1 MRERSKIKERIVAFI
16 NSNPKHDG
24 YVPQFFVGAFT
35 SDAPYCRQL
44 LLALAEEGRIIKRT
58 FKAANNKQGYKFF
71 ATSQGKNSY
80 GVMGMDNFI
89 SPSIFSNNN
98 VDPDFDSII
107 NSKEWAKFVTG
118 TRIHYLMGE
127 ASKKATINILKKVAK

>member
-1 MRERSKIKERIVAFI
+1 
-16 NSNPKHDG
+16 
-24 YVPQFFVGAFT
+24 
-35 SDAPYCRQL
+35 L

-58 FKAANNKQGYKFF
+58 YKANNNKQGYKFF

-80 GVMGMDNFI
+80 GVMGMNNFI

-98 VDPDFDSII
+98 VEPDFDSII
-107 NSKEWAKFVTG
+107 NSKEWAEFVKG

-127 ASKKATINILKKVAK
+127 LQGRYGK